1 MNEQSIPCLSR
12 RVGRRA
18 LLQLGAATVAVAALD
33 ACSRFP
39 SASGTTAPVPSASG
53 STSAVGSV
61 APTIASGSAAVTTP
75 SATRSAATSVAP
87 ASVTSA
93 VAGSRPNIIFINTD
107 DLDTASLPT
116 MPKLKSLMT
125 DQGTTC
131 SNFFVTV
138 SLCCPSRSTFLRG
151 QYAHNTQVL
160 TNGGDNGG
168 FARAHALGIEN
179 STVATWLQ
187 AAGYHTGLMGK
198 YLNGYPSKDVPETY
212 IPPGWNEWSSPVE
225 GNAYSEFGYKMN
237 ENGKVVAY
245 GNTPQDY
252 MTDVLSG
259 KAADFIKRA
268 AGAPAPFF
276 LYIATYAPHQPA
288 TPAPKYAN
296 AFPDA
301 KAPHPPSYNEQD
313 VSDKPQW
320 IQHLPLLS
328 DKEQAQLD
336 EIYRKRIETLQSV
349 DDLLENVV
357 NTLQATGKL
366 DNTYIVFSSDNGF
379 HLGEHREAAGKQAPY
394 EGDIRLPLIVRGP
407 GIAAG
412 KTMDQ
417 LVGNVD
423 FAPTFAQWAGASVPD
438 FVDGRSF
445 APLLTGA
452 TPDAWRQAFLIEH
465 FSQAGAVKSKGKN
478 GKQGK
483 NGKNGKHGT
492 AQPAATAQATPG
504 VTIGSA
510 AAGKSQRAKG
520 TRAVG
525 SAAAVSGTSAPK
537 ATSGNKGIPEFHGL
551 RAKAYVYVEYVT
563 KEREL
568 YDLTKDPDELQNIA
582 GSADSALLAQLAAR
596 LADLQKGAGATLR
609 TAEQQPMPSV
619 H

>member
-1 MNEQSIPCLSR
+1 MNERYRPPMRQT
-12 RVGRRA
+12 VGRRTF
-18 LLQLGAATVAVAALD
+18 LTLGATVTALAALD

-39 SASGTTAPVPSASG
+39 AASGTTAPVPSASG

-61 APTIASGSAAVTTP
+61 APTTATGSAAV
-75 SATRSAATSVAP
+75 ATLPATGSAATSAAP
-87 ASVTSA
+87 ASVTNA
-93 VAGSRPNIIFINTD
+93 AAGSRPNIIFINTD
-107 DLDTASLPT
+107 DLDMASLPT
-116 MPKLKSLMT
+116 MPKLKSLMA

-168 FARAHALGIEN
+168 YARAHALGIEN

-237 ENGKVVAY
+237 ENGKVVPY

-268 AGAPAPFF
+268 AGAPVPFF

-301 KAPHPPSYNEQD
+301 KAPRPPSYNEQD

-357 NTLQATGKL
+357 NTLQAAGKL
-366 DNTYIVFSSDNGF
+366 ANTYIVFSSDNGF
-379 HLGEHREAAGKQAPY
+379 HLGEHRETAGKQAPY

-407 GIAAG
+407 GVAAG

-445 APLLTGA
+445 APLLTGG
-452 TPDAWRQAFLIEH
+452 PPNQWRQAFLIEH
-465 FSQAGAVKSKGKN
+465 FTQMGATTKAKGKN

-483 NGKNGKHGT
+483 NGRNGT
-492 AQPAATAQATPG
+492 AQPAATAAATPAATAAIG
-504 VTIGSA
+504 STAAGRGKGAKATRAAGSA
-510 AAGKSQRAKG
+510 AAGSRTSTPNAAKG
-520 TRAVG
+520 L
-525 SAAAVSGTSAPK
+525 
-537 ATSGNKGIPEFHGL
+537 KGIPEFHGL
-551 RAKAYVYVEYVT
+551 RAKDYIYVEYVT

-568 YDLTKDPDELQNIA
+568 YDLTKDPDELQNIV
-582 GSADSALLAQLAAR
+582 GNADPALISQLAAR
-596 LADLQKGAGATLR
+596 LADLQKGAGATFR

-619 H
+619 R